1 MKSTVNISQV
11 YGRVFSDLRRVIPM
25 KYRLVQKAQSTE
37 TYMRF
42 FPLYEKSEDYLAYE
56 LPDSPLLSDHKFG
69 LIMRWK

>member
-1 MKSTVNISQV
+1 MKSTVSISQV
-11 YGRVFSDLRRVIPM
+11 YGRVFSALRRVIHM

-56 LPDSPLLSDHKFG
+56 LPNSPYLSDHKFS
-69 LIMRWK
+69 LVMRWK